1 MAKEKGKGKPNP
13 SPPAKPVEDWRE
25 VLKIPRHIHAGVLR
39 FRGWTPETTTSR
51 AEYERAVKAFLTK
64 PAGG

>member
-1 MAKEKGKGKPNP
+1 MAKEKDKQKV
-13 SPPAKPVEDWRE
+13 SRLMKPVETWRE
-25 VLKIPRHIHAGVLR
+25 ELGVSRPIHAGVLR

-64 PAGG
+64 PAGGG